1 MVMNRGSERLEGVA
15 QLVALAL
22 EEDHAMAD
30 ATSMAVVPSAARAK
44 AEIVARA
51 NGVLAGCKYADA
63 ALRQCDADMHIQWL
77 KTDGSAVVAGDLIL
91 CCDGSAVGILAAE
104 RTALNFLQQLSGVAT
119 QTALAVAQAG
129 SVRVLDT
136 RKTVPMLRD
145 AQKEAV
151 VLGGG
156 ENHRRDLEDQL
167 LLKENH
173 FALSGMTYAETVQ
186 AALEHAGGRKVGVEA
201 ETYAQAQQALAAG
214 AAYVL
219 LDNFKG
225 SALREVASKLLQE
238 FPAAELEASGGYS
251 IDELSGL
258 AAMGLT
264 RVSMGG
270 LTHSVPALDLS
281 MLLQPILS

>member
-1 MVMNRGSERLEGVA
+1 MNRGSECLEGVA
-15 QLVALAL
+15 RMVALAL
-22 EEDHAMAD
+22 EEDHAKAD
-30 ATSMAVVPSAARAK
+30 ATSGAVVPSSARAK

-51 NGVLAGCKYADA
+51 RGVLSGCSYADA
-63 ALRQCDADMHIQWL
+63 ALRQCDSGMEIHWL
-77 KTDGSAVVAGDLIL
+77 KTDGDQVLPGDQVLT
-91 CCDGSAVGILAAE
+91 CEGSAVGILAAE

-136 RKTVPMLRD
+136 RKTVPLHRD
-145 AQKEAV
+145 AQKQAV
-151 VLGGG
+151 IHGGG

-173 FALSGMTYAETVQ
+173 FALSGRSYLATVEV
-186 AALEHAGGRKVGVEA
+186 AIEHAEGRKVGVEA
-201 ETYAQAQQALAAG
+201 ETYEQAREALTAG

-225 SALREVASKLLQE
+225 DALAKVAAQLLKE
-238 FPAAELEASGGYS
+238 FPHAELEASGGYS
-251 IDELSGL
+251 IGELSGL
-258 AAMGLT
+258 AAMGLH

-281 MLLQPILS
+281 LLLQPVSSS

>member
-1 MVMNRGSERLEGVA
+1 MNRGSECLEGVA
-15 QLVALAL
+15 RTVALAL

-30 ATSMAVVPSAARAK
+30 ATSGAVVPSSARAR

-51 NGVLAGCKYADA
+51 NGVLSGCAYANA
-63 ALRQCDADMHIQWL
+63 ALLQCDPSMEIDWL
-77 KTDGSAVVAGDLIL
+77 KTDGSPVLIGEQIL
-91 CCDGSAVGILAAE
+91 TCKGPAVGILAAE

-136 RKTVPMLRD
+136 RKTVPLHRD
-145 AQKEAV
+145 AQKAAV
-151 VLGGG
+151 VHGGG

-173 FALSGMTYAETVQ
+173 FALSGLPYAATVQ
-186 AALEHAGGRKVGVEA
+186 AAIAHAKGRKVGVEA
-201 ETYAQAQQALAAG
+201 ETYEQAQQALAAG

-225 SALREVASKLLQE
+225 EALREVASRLLEE
-238 FPAAELEASGGYS
+238 FPNAELEASGGYA

-258 AAMGLT
+258 AEMGLH

-281 MLLQPILS
+281 MLLQPLQEA

>member
-1 MVMNRGSERLEGVA
+1 MNRGSERLEGVA

-22 EEDHAMAD
+22 EEDHSMAD

-63 ALRQCDADMHIQWL
+63 ALRQCDPAVEIQWL
-77 KTDGSAVVAGDLIL
+77 KSDGSAVVVGDQIL
-91 CCDGSAVGILAAE
+91 RCEGSAVGILAAE

-145 AQKEAV
+145 AQKQAV

-156 ENHRRDLEDQL
+156 ENHRRDLEDQM

-173 FALSGMTYAETVQ
+173 FALSGLPYAETVK
-186 AALEHAGGRKVGVEA
+186 AAIAHAKGRKVGVEA

-225 SALREVASKLLQE
+225 NALREVAAKLLDE
-238 FPAAELEASGGYS
+238 FPQAQLEASGGYS

-270 LTHSVPALDLS
+270 LTHSVTALDLS
-281 MLLQPILS
+281 MLMQPITSG